1 MHFLKLLNA
10 RISLIKKSF
19 GTAVDPAQSKFDR
32 ADSSSDSE
40 KKTTT
45 TKGLN
50 TSPSMVKVTI
60 PKPDDKPTETMED
73 ISPELANNESLD
85 DDQSLKANRSHNF

>member
-1 MHFLKLLNA
+1 M
-10 RISLIKKSF
+10 IKKSF
-19 GTAVDPAQSKFDR
+19 GTAVDQAQSKFDR

-50 TSPSMVKVTI
+50 PSPSTVKVTI

>member
-1 MHFLKLLNA
+1 M
-10 RISLIKKSF
+10 IKKSF
-19 GTAVDPAQSKFDR
+19 GTEVDPAQSKFYR
-32 ADSSSDSE
+32 ADSISDSE

-50 TSPSMVKVTI
+50 PSPSTVKVTI

-85 DDQSLKANRSHNF
+85 HF